1 LLPCIER
8 LYNSRIMKSYIHK
21 SFPKTVLI
29 FLIILT
35 GAWGSGFCDSSQSW
49 LNNSA
54 TFTISSKLDLKLTQ
68 ESRYLDIAYANPYLK
83 NVQGGMVFK
92 LPKNFY
98 FATLY
103 KREHVEIGELGY
115 NEDRYTLEGGWK
127 TKVAEK
133 LDFDIRF
140 RTEIR
145 EFDEDRVEDHL
156 RFRLRLRLRTQLS
169 IGKLK
174 LKPFVAAESFGK
186 TKVNT
191 IQRSRLYIGT
201 NFPLSDHVEFSLS
214 YLWLATRGDESIHI
228 LHSGFE
234 LKF

>member
-1 LLPCIER
+1 
-8 LYNSRIMKSYIHK
+8 MKTYIQK
-21 SFPKTVLI
+21 SFLKTV
-29 FLIILT
+29 IILLLILM
-35 GAWGSGFCDSSQSW
+35 GGWSSGFCDTTQSW
-49 LNNSA
+49 FNNSA

-68 ESRYLDIAYANPYLK
+68 ESRHLEITFSDAYLK

-98 FATLY
+98 VSALY
-103 KREHVEIGELGY
+103 KREHVEYLGIIY

-127 TKVAEK
+127 TKLGEK

-145 EFDEDRVEDHL
+145 EFDEEQVEDHL
-156 RFRLRLRLRTQLS
+156 RFRLRLRLKTQLS
-169 IGKLK
+169 VGKLK
-174 LKPFVAAESFGK
+174 LKPFIAAESFGK
-186 TKVNT
+186 TKVYT
-191 IQRSRLYIGT
+191 VQRSRLYIGT

-214 YLWLATRGDESIHI
+214 YLWLATRDDESVHI

>member
-1 LLPCIER
+1 MNK
-8 LYNSRIMKSYIHK
+8 LYNAGLMKHFRHLFILKICLLFVSLFLSAWTK
-21 SFPKTVLI
+21 S
-29 FLIILT
+29 
-35 GAWGSGFCDSSQSW
+35 FCDSSQAW
-49 LNNSA
+49 MTNAA
-54 TFTISSKLDLKLTQ
+54 TFSLSSRLSLKIAHHT
-68 ESRYLDIAYANPYLK
+68 RFLDITYSNPYLK
-83 NVQGGMVFK
+83 NIQAGIIFK

-103 KREHVEIGELGY
+103 RRDHAEKQDTVT
-115 NEDRYTLEGGWK
+115 NENRLTLEAGWK

-145 EFDEDRVEDHL
+145 KFEETFPEDHL
-156 RFRLRLRLRTQLS
+156 RFRFHLRLKTELG

-174 LKPFVAAESFGK
+174 LKPFIANEAFAK
-186 TKVNT
+186 TKVTT
-191 IQRSRLYIGT
+191 IQNNRFYFGT
-201 NFPLSDHVEFSLS
+201 KIPLSEHVEFGLS
-214 YLWLATRGDESIHI
+214 YIWLTTRNAESVHI

>member
-1 LLPCIER
+1 
-8 LYNSRIMKSYIHK
+8 MKKHIHK
-21 SFPKTVLI
+21 SSTKTVII
-29 FLIILT
+29 FLFILIGGWSSAFGDT
-35 GAWGSGFCDSSQSW
+35 SQSW
-49 LNNSA
+49 FNNSA

-68 ESRYLDIAYANPYLK
+68 ESRHLDVTYSNPYLK
-83 NVQGGMVFK
+83 NVQGGIVFK

-103 KREHVEIGELGY
+103 KREHVEIQNIIYSE
-115 NEDRYTLEGGWK
+115 NRYTLEAGWK

-145 EFDEDRVEDHL
+145 EFEKESPEDHL
-156 RFRLRLRLRTQLS
+156 RFRLRLRLKSELS
-169 IGKLK
+169 IGKLR
-174 LKPFVAAESFGK
+174 LKPFIAAETFGK
-186 TKVNT
+186 SKVYT
-191 IQRSRLYIGT
+191 VQRSRLYIGT
-201 NFPLSDHVEFSLS
+201 NFPLSDHVEFTLS
-214 YLWLATRGDESIHI
+214 YLWLATRDAESIHI